1 MANMKEEQ
9 NIISKCGKGN
19 PFKVPKEYF
28 EDLTRNL
35 MAQLSKKEET
45 ATEEEM
51 LEPSIT
57 LWQRIKPLLYMAA
70 MFIGMILCVR
80 VVLGEKATDFAGT
93 MESNIASEHSLMDFE
108 QISDEELATMVEYT
122 MMDNYT
128 LYQYLSDA
136 E

>member
-19 PFKVPKEYF
+19 PFKVPQGYF
-28 EDLTRNL
+28 EDFTRNL
-35 MAQLSKKEET
+35 MAQLSEKEET

-80 VVLGEKATDFAGT
+80 VVLGEKATDFNST
-93 MESNIASEHSLMDFE
+93 MESSIASEHSLMDFE

>member
-19 PFKVPKEYF
+19 PFKVPQGYF
-28 EDLTRNL
+28 EDFTRNL
-35 MAQLSKKEET
+35 MAQLSEKEET

-57 LWQRIKPLLYMAA
+57 LWQQIKPLLYMAA

-80 VVLGEKATDFAGT
+80 VVLGEKATDFNST
-93 MESNIASEHSLMDFE
+93 MESSIASEHSLMDFE